1 MEPIPIPDL
10 PYQKPEPEVVRYQMN
25 FLGKGK
31 EFFGIFV
38 VNWLFTILS
47 FGLYYPFARAKT
59 MQYLYG
65 ETSFEG
71 SRLYFSGTGKEMF
84 KGFIIALGI
93 FITLNLLFFVSNY
106 NEFYLGMFLVY
117 VGYLLLIPI
126 AIHGSMRYRMSRTSW
141 RGIRFGYRGD
151 RQTLLWKFV
160 AWTLLTIVTFGI
172 YWSWLT
178 INTRTYVLNNTR
190 FGDAKFKFTGN
201 GADFF
206 LINFVGYILTF
217 LTLGIYYVW
226 WRRNI
231 INYYIEH
238 LSLHKDDKKMLMRF
252 RGTGSQLFPILVGNF
267 FIIILTLG
275 FGYPITIIRE
285 MNFIFKNLDMR
296 GTLEFSE
303 IEQTED
309 NFKNA
314 AGEDIGDMLDINIG
328 F

>member
-1 MEPIPIPDL
+1 MDSIPIPEVIYEQ
-10 PYQKPEPEVVRYQMN
+10 PKPEVKRYQMN
-25 FLGKGK
+25 FLGQWK

-38 VNWLFTILS
+38 VNWLFTILT
-47 FGLYYPFARAKT
+47 FGLYYPFSRAKT

-84 KGFIIALGI
+84 KGFIIALSI
-93 FITLNLLFFVSNY
+93 FIVLNLLFFLSSY
-106 NEFYLGMFLVY
+106 NDFYLGMLFVYMGYVLLV
-117 VGYLLLIPI
+117 PI

-151 RQTLLWKFV
+151 RMTLLKKFIGW
-160 AWTLLTIVTFGI
+160 ALLTLVTFGI

-178 INTRTYVLNNTR
+178 INTRTYVVNNTR

-206 LINFVGYILTF
+206 LINFTGYILTF
-217 LTLGIYYVW
+217 LTLGVYYVW

-231 INYYIEH
+231 INYHIEH
-238 LSLHKDDKKMLMRF
+238 MSLHKGDKKMLMRF
-252 RGTGSQLFPILVGNF
+252 KGTGSELFPVLLGNLL
-267 FIIILTLG
+267 IIIFTLG
-275 FGYPITIIRE
+275 FGYPIAIIRE
-285 MNFIFKNLDMR
+285 MNFVFKHLDMR